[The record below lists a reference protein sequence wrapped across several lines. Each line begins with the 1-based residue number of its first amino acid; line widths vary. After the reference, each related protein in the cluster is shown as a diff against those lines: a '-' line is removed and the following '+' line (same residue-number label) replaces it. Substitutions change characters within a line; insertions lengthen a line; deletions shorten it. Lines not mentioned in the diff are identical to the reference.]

1 LSIIWIQNINVRNLN
16 LIDGEMDC
24 VLASSVVDPGFESRS
39 GQSKD
44 YKISRSFFSAHHLK
58 KEQSMISSE

>member
-1 LSIIWIQNINVRNLN
+1 MRNIS
-16 LIDGEMDC
+16 LIDGEMDSM
-24 VLASSVVDPGFESRS
+24 LASSVVDTRFESRF

-58 KEQSMISSE
+58 KEQSMIGSE